1 MSRYLGPKVRL
12 TRRLGVPIAD
22 LPKHTKFGENLTP
35 PGMHGMKR
43 VQRLSE
49 YGVRAREKQRMKAH
63 YSVLEK
69 QFRRYMA
76 AAKKAKGN
84 TAVTLQQL
92 LETRLDNVVRRLGV
106 VRSIWA
112 ARQLVSHGHV
122 KLNGKKVDIPSCAVN
137 PNDTITFKEKCHKL
151 LRENMESL
159 AGHNTPAWL
168 EFNPA
173 QLEAKMVAVPVP
185 EQIPFEVDTNKIIEF
200 YR

>member
-1 MSRYLGPKVRL
+1 MSRYTGPKVRL
-12 TRRLGVPIAD
+12 SRRLGVAIAD
-22 LPKHTKFGENLTP
+22 LPKHNKGEFTP
-35 PGMHGMKR
+35 PGMHGTR
-43 VQRLSE
+43 RSQRLSE
-49 YGVRAREKQRMKAH
+49 YGVRLREKQRVKAH

-76 AAKKAKGN
+76 MAKKAKGN

-106 VRSIWA
+106 VRSVWA
-112 ARQLVSHGHV
+112 ARQLVAHGHV
-122 KLNGKKVDIPSCAVN
+122 KVNGKKVDIASAQVEPGSVV
-137 PNDTITFKEKCHKL
+137 TFKDKSHKL

-159 AGHNTPAWL
+159 AGHNVPAWI

-173 QLEAKMVAVPVP
+173 QLEARVVAPPVP
-185 EQIPFEVDTNKIIEF
+185 EQIPFEINANLIIEF

>member
-12 TRRLGVPIAD
+12 SRRLGVPIAD

-35 PGMHGMKR
+35 PGMHGMR
-43 VQRLSE
+43 TQRLSE

-63 YSVLEK
+63 YHVLEK

-122 KLNGKKVDIPSCAVN
+122 KLNGKKVDIPSCAVK
-137 PNDTITFKEKCHKL
+137 PGDTITFKDKCHKL
-151 LRENMESL
+151 LRESMESL

-185 EQIPFEVDTNKIIEF
+185 EQIPFEIDVNKIIEF

>member
-1 MSRYLGPKVRL
+1 
-12 TRRLGVPIAD
+12 
-22 LPKHTKFGENLTP
+22 
-35 PGMHGMKR
+35 
-43 VQRLSE
+43 
-49 YGVRAREKQRMKAH
+49 MKAH
-63 YSVLEK
+63 YCVLEK
-69 QFRRYMA
+69 QFRRYMST
-76 AAKKAKGN
+76 AKKAKGN
-84 TAVTLQQL
+84 TAITLQQL

-122 KLNGKKVDIPSCAVN
+122 KVNGKKVDVPSCAVS
-137 PNDTITFKEKCHKL
+137 PNDVITFKEKCQKL

-159 AGHNTPAWL
+159 AGHTTPAWL

-185 EQIPFEVDTNKIIEF
+185 EQIPFEIDANKIIEF